1 MSRLTKPCFVC
12 ANCDVELTE
21 KNRFGRCS
29 SEEFHA
35 WESVEP
41 RVISDVPTKPTIYFD
56 LDGVLA
62 DFDKAAERILGTDNI
77 YRWEFVH
84 GQEEFWRLLNS
95 SRGFFRD
102 MEIMPG
108 AEHLLRAA
116 KGHYIAILTALPK
129 TNGEL
134 VADQKRR
141 WVEQWLG
148 AYKVITCLTHEKP
161 NYCKPGDIL
170 IDDRAVNKRRWE
182 AKGGKFVLHE
192 NVGNTLAQLES
203 LGVKA

>member
-1 MSRLTKPCFVC
+1 MKWLMAQTPQLKAPAPYLVVD
-12 ANCDVELTE
+12 NTV
-21 KNRFGRCS
+21 
-29 SEEFHA
+29 H
-35 WESVEP
+35 
-41 RVISDVPTKPTIYFD
+41 KPTIYFD

-62 DFDKAAERILGTDNI
+62 DFDKAAERVLGTSNI
-77 YRWEFVH
+77 YRFEFVH
-84 GQEEFWRLLNS
+84 GQEEFWRLLNR

-102 MEIMPG
+102 MEMMPG
-108 AEHLLRAA
+108 ADHLLRAA
-116 KGHYIAILTALPK
+116 DGFPTAVLTALPK
-129 TNGEL
+129 TNGES

-141 WVEQWLG
+141 WVEQHLG
-148 AYKVITCLTHEKP
+148 PHYHVITCLTHEKP